1 MSRNIL
7 GIATEEAAVGNTGIG
22 GEGLHTGS
30 RAQRRAW
37 LVECDMTIRADTADE
52 QVDTTCLLDHL
63 LVVLAL
69 SLKVGC
75 ITIKDMYVLLWTVD
89 MIEQVAS
96 HESVVALRVSLWQ
109 AYVLVHV
116 EGDDILERNLS
127 GTIGLYQCIVHAN
140 R

>member
-1 MSRNIL
+1 
-7 GIATEEAAVGNTGIG
+7 
-22 GEGLHTGS
+22 
-30 RAQRRAW
+30 
-37 LVECDMTIRADTADE
+37 MTIRADTADE

-75 ITIKDMYVLLWTVD
+75 ITIKNMYVLLWTVD

-96 HESVVALRVSLWQ
+96 HESVVALWVSLRQ